1 MEEKRFKEL
10 YNRAFDKG
18 FPCYTD
24 FLDLNSQ
31 SILESSYLPC
41 VKFGGYPNAE
51 RVIAGFGENIKNEDF
66 PVSIIEIAPV
76 SAKFAENLTHR
87 DFLGG
92 LMSLGIKRE
101 LLGDIIVKDNK
112 GYLFCLDRI
121 KDYII
126 QNLSRLKHTT
136 VSVKEIPSL
145 PDGSV
150 NEGEMTN
157 ITVASL
163 RVDAII
169 STAYKLSRSEST
181 KLFSLKKVFVNSR
194 CINNGSYSV
203 KENDIVSVRG
213 FGRIKYISTL
223 RTTKKERLV
232 ISIIRF

>member
-1 MEEKRFKEL
+1 MKEKRFNEL

-31 SILESSYLPC
+31 SILESTYLPC
-41 VKFGGYPNAE
+41 VKFGGYQNAE
-51 RVIAGFGENIKNEDF
+51 RVIAGFGENIENEDF

-92 LMSLGIKRE
+92 LMSLGIKRD
-101 LLGDIIVKDNK
+101 LLGDIIVKDNT

-126 QNLSRLKHTT
+126 QNLSHLKHTA

-145 PDGSV
+145 PDGAV

-163 RVDAII
+163 RIDAVI
-169 STAYKLSRSEST
+169 SAAYKLSRSESA

-232 ISIIRF
+232 ISVMRF